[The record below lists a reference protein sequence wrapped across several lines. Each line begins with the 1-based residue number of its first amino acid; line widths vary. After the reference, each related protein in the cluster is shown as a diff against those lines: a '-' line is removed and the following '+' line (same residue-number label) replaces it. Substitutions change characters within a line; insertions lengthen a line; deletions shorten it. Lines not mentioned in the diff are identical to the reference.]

1 MKNPPPVLERLG
13 FTEGDGLCYSIEDA
27 TNNYERLYMSDAL
40 KLDPDAAVYFRRF
53 YKKNTPI
60 SDDSDSVAYSQ
71 PAVYIFNKKE
81 GFFDSEEH
89 KKLHASLWSAGQ
101 AEVYIILTDTR
112 IDILNARQPAKRIE
126 TDRGSDVTLDDK
138 VLKLAE
144 GVIGK
149 FNNQNFSAHLF
160 GSGTF
165 WEQSEFD
172 GNVNDKRSPYNLLLN
187 YTKSVR
193 NKLSN
198 LDLGASTIDRLLVIS
213 ILVKFLEEIK
223 DDKGRHTLKNLYK
236 NYNIN
241 SFSDAL
247 VQGLTVRVLDKLAN
261 EFNGKIFDA
270 FTPEEK
276 EKINQSNLKLISAF
290 LRGDVDVHTGQMFIW
305 EQYDFRHLP
314 AEVIS
319 TIYEYFIQVEAL
331 REKGKTEKGVVY
343 TPIHLVN
350 LLIDEVMPLDKS
362 ELFKNN
368 TFRVLDPACGSGV
381 FLVAAYKRM
390 LQWWTIN
397 HYKKTKSKT
406 EEIKYPNRKIAQQI
420 LEENIFGVD
429 TASTAVLVS
438 VFGLTIALL
447 DKLSP
452 KEIWDNLKLKNLK
465 EKNIRE
471 NDFFKWAQIN
481 QVEKSKFDLVIGNPP
496 FNPPNGVTK
505 KNMISEDDLA
515 LFDVKSSQIPNNAP
529 AIKFL
534 EGALYFGK
542 KVCMIIPSNVIL
554 YNKSN
559 TSQAYRNKIFTNHT
573 VEKIFDFTH
582 LRRMIFR
589 GAAEVPIVALS
600 IDNQPSKQQ
609 SIQHIVVKR
618 EYFSEKQIRFEID
631 YYDYHKVP
639 WRWAVDED
647 KQFVWKT
654 NLLGG
659 GQLFH
664 LIYRLNLLKT
674 LKDFLKEKEEE
685 NSEWLYRSGYKIGG
699 KTKKKYAD
707 FIDKGHKIISVSE
720 SGDYVISEEG
730 EKTNQLESFPKSIM
744 YKPPFVVIDQVL
756 GKNNI
761 PIALIDKYTLKEYL
775 YFNRDFVGIHA
786 PTKDISELK
795 RIYNFIKSKHKD
807 IYKLITLVY
816 SGSCMVLTETEINK
830 RDIDA
835 LPFPADEKYVELSKT
850 EKIIQEDILKY
861 YIHLGKAIGEKDDG
875 YPLHKPP
882 KKTDLEKFG
891 KTYCDSLNEIYVE
904 DNKSWQ
910 IGEVTHTD
918 TFIRYQFGYGKNNGL
933 KYKYNDKDKILNF
946 KSLLENKES
955 NKGVMYKRII
965 RYYEYV
971 DGYACVYLIK
981 PNSLRY
987 WLKSIALR
995 DAGDTFI
1002 DFKKN
1007 VRN

>member
-27 TNNYERLYMSDAL
+27 TNNYERLYMNEAL
-40 KLDPDAAVYFRRF
+40 KLGAKAVYFRRF

-582 LRRMIFR
+582 LRRMLFR
-589 GAAEVPIVALS
+589 GAAEVPIVVLC

-609 SIQHIVVKR
+609 SIQHVVVKR
-618 EYFSEKQIRFEID
+618 EHFSEKQIRFEID

-664 LIYRLNLLKT
+664 LIYRLSLLRTLDNLIEEKKRENLKWEPIRGYEGGSEINIEHQDRIIGIDENNQPIISKDT
-674 LKDFLKEKEEE
+674 TIKTDNLKDEF
-685 NSEWLYRSGYKIGG
+685 
-699 KTKKKYAD
+699 
-707 FIDKGHKIISVSE
+707 
-720 SGDYVISEEG
+720 
-730 EKTNQLESFPKSIM
+730 M
-744 YKPPFVVIDQVL
+744 YEPPFLMVEQVL
-756 GKNNI
+756 GLPKKNLSACFVPHKNQYT
-761 PIALIDKYTLKEYL
+761 DKPKL
-775 YFNRDFVGIHA
+775 YYNRDFIGLSVPQKEEDSLKEVFDSIKLNSNSLNYQLYALAISSNCLILHETA
-786 PTKDISELK
+786 IRQSDILS
-795 RIYNFIKSKHKD
+795 
-807 IYKLITLVY
+807 
-816 SGSCMVLTETEINK
+816 
-830 RDIDA
+830 
-835 LPFPADEKYVELSKT
+835 LPFPADKKYLKLSKT
-850 EKIIQEDILKY
+850 EKIIQDDVLQY

-971 DGYACVYLIK
+971 NGYACVYLIK